1 MAQSVHKS
9 LPLILARE
17 FAANIATPVTVID
30 ERGRLIFFNEPAER
44 ILGQTHAE
52 VGELAQHEWTRLFSV
67 EQLDGSPVTLDEL
80 PVGIAHR
87 EPLPGPRH
95 AGVHDAGRHA
105 ARDRGHRIPAAR
117 QGRGLLRRRRDL
129 LGAAPGMRATVWGCR
144 GSLASP
150 GPETVAF
157 GGNTSCVQLELADG
171 TPVVLDAGTG
181 IRLLGLEL
189 ARLPRRPIHIVLTHL
204 HLDHLEG
211 LGFFVPLWEPGL
223 EIHVWGPSSPVDNLE
238 ERIAKY
244 LSPPL
249 FPVQLAEV
257 PSRLTFH
264 DLPDEEFALG
274 SARFL
279 AEPVS
284 HRGPTV
290 GLRIEEHGRTLA
302 YIPDHE
308 PYLGAGPAGVDPSGC
323 RATRSRRAP
332 RC

>member
-1 MAQSVHKS
+1 
-9 LPLILARE
+9 
-17 FAANIATPVTVID
+17 
-30 ERGRLIFFNEPAER
+30 
-44 ILGQTHAE
+44 
-52 VGELAQHEWTRLFSV
+52 
-67 EQLDGSPVTLDEL
+67 
-80 PVGIAHR
+80 
-87 EPLPGPRH
+87 
-95 AGVHDAGRHA
+95 
-105 ARDRGHRIPAAR
+105 
-117 QGRGLLRRRRDL
+117 
-129 LGAAPGMRATVWGCR
+129 MRATVWGCR

-223 EIHVWGPSSPVDNLE
+223 EIHVWGPSSPVETLE

-244 LSPPL
+244 MSPPL

-308 PYLGAGPAGVDPSGC
+308 PYLGAGPAGVDPEWLSGYSLAEGATVLMHDAQYFEHEYPNHVGWGHSSVDHAVEFA
-323 RATRSRRAP
+323 RASGVEQLVLFHHDPLHSDDQLRALEARARALWGSEGSAP
-332 RC
+332 QLAYEGMKLALDTEVEIEAHCSA